1 MLYILSTNNFFEAIE
16 LYSNK
21 EKGDD
26 ELLEDAE
33 ALFFVGEDQNEMYV
47 TFKGNPTLAYIIH
60 EVTHMV
66 EHMLKH
72 NGVDDSETLAYSIGL
87 WSEIVIRTIYP
98 SIPMATEWIGEMLEV
113 SSTTLD

>member
-1 MLYILSTNNFFEAIE
+1 MLYILSTNNFSEAIE
-16 LYSNK
+16 LYSSRD
-21 EKGDD
+21 KGDD

-47 TFKGNPTLAYIIH
+47 AFKGNPTLAYIIH

-72 NGVDDSETLAYSIGL
+72 NGVDDSETLAYSIGF

-98 SIPMATEWIGEMLEV
+98 STPLTTEWIGELVKV